1 MPPKGY
7 KSVSLPKGLLEEA
20 EKLISELNEKRFH
33 PYMNETDFVKD
44 AIRRR
49 IEELRMIYLLGEDEA
64 PQ

>member
-7 KSVSLPKGLLEEA
+7 KSVSIPKGLLEEA
-20 EKLISELNEKRFH
+20 EELICELKKQGFH
-33 PYMNETDFVKD
+33 PYMNVTDFVKD

-49 IEELRMIYLLGEDEA
+49 IEELRTIYLLGDEA